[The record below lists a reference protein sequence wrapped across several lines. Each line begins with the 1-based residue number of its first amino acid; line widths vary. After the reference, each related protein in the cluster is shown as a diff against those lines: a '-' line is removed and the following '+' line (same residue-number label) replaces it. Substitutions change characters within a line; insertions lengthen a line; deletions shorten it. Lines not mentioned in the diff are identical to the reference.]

1 MLAVQRALVRLC
13 ASRADT
19 VALLGLPA
27 HYREPELNR
36 HLIALGTNLASGSS
50 GIVDGSQPSPGLVTA
65 LRPGERAALD
75 YASLYYPWLRRG
87 EPQPY
92 RQDLPGISPTQ
103 VTPEG
108 AVAGLL
114 ASRAQLAGA
123 WISAANQPLIDV
135 LGLSPY
141 LDEAMIASLSM
152 RGVNMVQ
159 RGARG
164 FLLARTDTLSANN
177 ELRPL
182 SVRRLLTLL
191 RRLIDREGNRYVFEP
206 NSFDFREAVH
216 DQWESLLHELYVR
229 GALRGTAS
237 EAAYRVVTDLSVN
250 DDQASEGGRFTV
262 ELHIAPS
269 QPLRF
274 LNVRLVQSGPEQL
287 LVQEL

>member
-1 MLAVQRALVRLC
+1 
-13 ASRADT
+13 
-19 VALLGLPA
+19 
-27 HYREPELNR
+27 
-36 HLIALGTNLASGSS
+36 
-50 GIVDGSQPSPGLVTA
+50 
-65 LRPGERAALD
+65 
-75 YASLYYPWLRRG
+75 
-87 EPQPY
+87 
-92 RQDLPGISPTQ
+92 
-103 VTPEG
+103 
-108 AVAGLL
+108 
-114 ASRAQLAGA
+114 
-123 WISAANQPLIDV
+123 
-135 LGLSPY
+135 
-141 LDEAMIASLSM
+141 
-152 RGVNMVQ
+152 MVQ

-216 DQWESLLHELYVR
+216 DQWESLLHELYER